1 MADKTPDETFSRPLR
16 LASRKSAL
24 AMKQAELTRTLLAP
38 AEIEI
43 IGLSSLGDQ
52 VLDRPLADIGGKGLF
67 VKTLE
72 AALLEGRADL
82 AVHSMKD
89 METRLADGTCI
100 AAVLPREDRRDA
112 LLGAESLQD
121 LPDGARVG
129 TASVRRAAFLRHYRP
144 DLQIGLLRGNLQTR
158 LAKLEAGEHDA
169 IILAVAG
176 LKRLGIENGWT
187 ALEEQMM
194 RPAAGQGIIAIQ
206 ARTDNPALL
215 DRLAA
220 LNCADTADCAA
231 AERAVLA
238 TLDGSCRTPISAN
251 ADMTGDEISL
261 YAAVLSADGQQLFED
276 RQNGPRSQAAAL
288 GRTLGERLLAACGG
302 PDFLR
307 G

>member
-1 MADKTPDETFSRPLR
+1 MADKTPEETFSKPLR

-24 AMKQAELTRTLLAP
+24 AMKQAELTRNLLAP
-38 AEIEI
+38 AEVDI
-43 IGLSSLGDQ
+43 IGLTSLGDQ
-52 VLDRPLADIGGKGLF
+52 IVDKPLADIGGKGLF

-215 DRLAA
+215 DRLAT

-251 ADMTGDEISL
+251 ADMTGGEISL
-261 YAAVLSADGQQLFED
+261 YAAVLSADGQQLFEG
-276 RQNGPRSQAAAL
+276 RQNGPRSEAVRL
-288 GRTLGERLLAACGG
+288 GQELGKDLLAACGG

>member
-1 MADKTPDETFSRPLR
+1 MADKTPEETFSKPLR

-24 AMKQAELTRTLLAP
+24 AMKQAELTRNLLAP
-38 AEIEI
+38 AEVDI
-43 IGLSSLGDQ
+43 IGLTSLGDQ
-52 VLDRPLADIGGKGLF
+52 IVDKPLADIGGKGLF

-261 YAAVLSADGQQLFED
+261 YAAVLSADGQQLFEG
-276 RQNGPRSQAAAL
+276 RQNGPRSEAVRL
-288 GRTLGERLLAACGG
+288 GQELGKDLLAACGG